1 LRRSVAVSVIGRLD
15 EQVDEVL
22 IRPLSKKDGQETSAR
37 ENENQSLRE
46 PIEENAEKQERKR
59 DELPVWLL

>member
-1 LRRSVAVSVIGRLD
+1 MSVIGRLD

-22 IRPLSKKDGQETSAR
+22 IRPLSKKNEQETSAR
-37 ENENQSLRE
+37 ENENQALSE
-46 PIEENAEKQERKR
+46 PIEESAEKQDRKR

>member
-1 LRRSVAVSVIGRLD
+1 MSVIGRLD

-22 IRPLSKKDGQETSAR
+22 IRPLSKKNEPETSER
-37 ENENQSLRE
+37 ESVNQSLRE
-46 PIEENAEKQERKR
+46 LVEENAEKRKRKR

>member
-1 LRRSVAVSVIGRLD
+1 MSVIGRLD

-22 IRPLSKKDGQETSAR
+22 IRPLSKKDKQETSAQD
-37 ENENQSLRE
+37 NENQDLRE
-46 PIEENAEKQERKR
+46 PIEETVKERDRKR

>member
-1 LRRSVAVSVIGRLD
+1 MSVIGRLD

-22 IRPLSKKDGQETSAR
+22 IRPLSKKDKQETIER
-37 ENENQSLRE
+37 ENENQALRE
-46 PIEENAEKQERKR
+46 PIEEITEKQDRKR